1 MNYLKIKRLI
11 LILSH
16 VSFYQFLYFNLKM
29 EKENLLI
36 FRIYH
41 LVILLIII
49 RDNENLSFTFLKL
62 S

>member
-1 MNYLKIKRLI
+1 